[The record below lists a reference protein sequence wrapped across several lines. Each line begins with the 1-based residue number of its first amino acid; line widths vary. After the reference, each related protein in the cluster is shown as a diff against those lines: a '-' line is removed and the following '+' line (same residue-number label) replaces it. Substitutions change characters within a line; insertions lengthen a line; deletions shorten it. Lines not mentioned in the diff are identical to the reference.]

1 MFVCDDVE
9 RNSFGFFSP
18 LSCVYAFGD
27 RCGIYSILSSFLF
40 SQLVVNMWTWM
51 RHECVW
57 EWICVCIKAT
67 PLSGFAFFA
76 FSNPIRLSLLFVG
89 MICIVAIQTVMFDI
103 SSSSSS
109 SREKR
114 EPLYSVRILALLPKY
129 RMCLRSVCVIMWNGT
144 WKKRRK
150 NNAKIPTLLYYI
162 SLYKGFMF
170 ITVKQKRRKTQTHTH
185 TSAQAHEKNMKI
197 CQYSALVCEKKCDSM
212 WIFGAPGSS
221 HRKLYTYNKYI
232 IITFVVCN
240 SM

>member
-109 SREKR
+109 SSRER
-114 EPLYSVRILALLPKY
+114 AESLCTVSEYWHYY
-129 RMCLRSVCVIMWNGT
+129 RSIVC
-144 WKKRRK
+144 
-150 NNAKIPTLLYYI
+150 A
-162 SLYKGFMF
+162 
-170 ITVKQKRRKTQTHTH
+170 
-185 TSAQAHEKNMKI
+185 SAPYVWSCETAHEKNE
-197 CQYSALVCEKKCDSM
+197 EKTTQKFQHYY
-212 WIFGAPGSS
+212 I
-221 HRKLYTYNKYI
+221 TYLFIK
-232 IITFVVCN
+232 V
-240 SM
+240 